1 MTFRNISR
9 FYLKYCEIMVQLKHI
24 LLRTFILTFMED
36 NFPWACSVPNRLV
49 NTGIVFV
56 AKCLFK
62 DICTGTQ
69 P

>member
-1 MTFRNISR
+1 
-9 FYLKYCEIMVQLKHI
+9 MVQLKHI

-56 AKCLFK
+56 ADYLFK